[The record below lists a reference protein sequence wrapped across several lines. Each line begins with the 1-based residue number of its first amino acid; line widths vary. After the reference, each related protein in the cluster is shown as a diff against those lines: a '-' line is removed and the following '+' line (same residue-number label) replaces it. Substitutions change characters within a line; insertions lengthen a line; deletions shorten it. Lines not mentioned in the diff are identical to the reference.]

1 MTQTPSAPDI
11 AALKGKSIHVKELLT
26 LFGLRNRDDQAVLL
40 VGQALKDAGLTTVP
54 SFATC
59 GHGIP
64 LHIQV
69 QETIAP
75 ADAVIES
82 EADEGEEDDLP
93 AGALPQQALKVG
105 DMLVG
110 KGGFVS
116 LEPTAQ
122 LSTATYLMRQH
133 GFSQLPVVASTT
145 TLHGVVTWSSVVK
158 VYETN
163 KSLTLANAL
172 ETDVPVAEEQH
183 DFFSILP
190 RISEKGYVL
199 VRGSDGA
206 FKGIVTASDIT
217 ERFTVTARPFFMV
230 GEIELRLRKCL
241 GTVIAPEAIK
251 AVQKFKKTGLVA
263 DLTLGAYVKLLDCQ
277 QSNNQ
282 LRLRAEQNW
291 ADLKWDGVDRV
302 MFVHQLAQVRDIRNR
317 IAHFDPQPLP
327 EVKAEDLRKFVQLLR
342 DYVPDL

>member
-1 MTQTPSAPDI
+1 MTDI
-11 AALKGKSIHVKELLT
+11 AALKGKSIYVRELLT
-26 LFGLRNRDDQAVLL
+26 LFGLSNRDDQAVM
-40 VGQALKDAGLTTVP
+40 VVKQALKDAGLTTVP

-69 QETIAP
+69 QESVAP
-75 ADAVIES
+75 ADAVIDAES
-82 EADEGEEDDLP
+82 DEGEEEELP
-93 AGALPQQALKVG
+93 AGALPQQAMRVG

-110 KGGFVS
+110 SSGFVS

-122 LSTATYLMRQH
+122 LVQATYLMREH
-133 GFSQLPVVASTT
+133 GFSQLPVVEST
-145 TLHGVVTWSSVVK
+145 TLHGVVTWKSVVK
-158 VYETN
+158 LYETN
-163 KSLTLANAL
+163 KPRTLANAL

-206 FKGIVTASDIT
+206 FKGIVTASDVT

-241 GTVIAPEAIK
+241 GAAIAPEAIK
-251 AVQKFKKTGLVA
+251 AVQKYKKTGLVA
-263 DLTLGAYVKLLDCQ
+263 DLTLGAYVVLLDCQ
-277 QSNNQ
+277 QSKDQ

-302 MFVHQLAQVRDIRNR
+302 MFVRQLAQVRDIRNR

-327 EVKAEDLRKFVQLLR
+327 EAKAEDLRRFLQLLR